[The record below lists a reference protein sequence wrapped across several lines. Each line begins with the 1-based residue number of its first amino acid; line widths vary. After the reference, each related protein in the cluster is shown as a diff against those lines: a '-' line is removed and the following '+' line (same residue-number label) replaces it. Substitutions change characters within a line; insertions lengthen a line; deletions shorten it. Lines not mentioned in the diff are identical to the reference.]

1 MLEFIFIVNLLVFLT
16 LLLAKVPQ
24 ICLLAPYILFFVFYS
39 IVSADYA
46 TDFANNISLF
56 ANPLEVH
63 LDTYL
68 VFYLAELFEDIY
80 KGHEFLLTILLV
92 FIPLLCISL
101 FILRRCINKSLL
113 GLSFLL
119 VLLSCSLD
127 AWGSFRLSVS
137 FFSLFLLNLYLILVI
152 GDIFPVRKFQISFFS
167 FSLFFIALG
176 FHKAALLFA
185 PITFFL
191 FIRIA
196 SKRSFSCKNNF
207 NGRKNLFAAFS
218 GIFHDLKI
226 SIYKIKI
233 TSVVIFLIAA
243 PLSILIISFLF
254 SSFNAY
260 LSVLSFSLSLKQ
272 VSQLFYF
279 FVAII
284 ALMFSKKMSS
294 FYGNSFLLQLLLYF
308 LSLVL
313 LMIVTS
319 DDVLIGRFTK
329 YGMIG
334 FTQLFILSASPLL
347 NSNNTVLNRSFA
359 GKHSFDSL
367 LCLLLPYILLA
378 KQFAPLYR
386 NLISN

>member
-1 MLEFIFIVNLLVFLT
+1 MTCFI
-16 LLLAKVPQ
+16 
-24 ICLLAPYILFFVFYS
+24 APYVLFFAFYAL
-39 IVSADYA
+39 VSADHA
-46 TDFANNISLF
+46 TDFANNILLF

-80 KGHEFLLTILLV
+80 KGHEFLLTILL
-92 FIPLLCISL
+92 FSIPLLCTSL
-101 FILRRCINKSLL
+101 FILRRFINNSFF

-127 AWGSFRLSVS
+127 AWGTFRLSVS
-137 FFSLFLLNLYLILVI
+137 FFSLFLLNIYLVLVI
-152 GDIFPVRKFQISFFS
+152 GNIFPVRKFQISFFS
-167 FSLFFIALG
+167 FLLFFIALG
-176 FHKAALLFA
+176 FHKGALLFA

-196 SKRSFSCKNNF
+196 AKRSFPCKSSF
-207 NGRKNLFAAFS
+207 NCRKNLFAAFS
-218 GIFHDLKI
+218 GLFHDLKI
-226 SIYKIKI
+226 SIYKIKT
-233 TSVVIFLIAA
+233 TSAVIFLIAA
-243 PLSILIISFLF
+243 PLSILIIGFLF

-272 VSQLFYF
+272 VSQLLYF

-308 LSLVL
+308 LSLAL
-313 LMIVTS
+313 LMILTS
-319 DDVLIGRFTK
+319 DDVLIGRLTK
-329 YGMIG
+329 YGMIA

-347 NSNNTVLNRSFA
+347 NSNNTVPNRSFA
-359 GKHSFDSL
+359 GKHFFDSL

-386 NLISN
+386 NLIGN